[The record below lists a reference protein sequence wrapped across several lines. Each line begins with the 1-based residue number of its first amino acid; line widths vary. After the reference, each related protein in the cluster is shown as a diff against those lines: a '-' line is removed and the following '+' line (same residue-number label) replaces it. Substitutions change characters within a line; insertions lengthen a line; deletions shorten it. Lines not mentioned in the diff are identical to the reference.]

1 MIRWRVV
8 CALEVMM
15 DRFSPTS
22 LFMRVDLPTLGLP
35 TILTNPDLCAVAV
48 IEITNLM
55 HPRYYLGVFRVLME
69 KGGFFYEKSSCDTY
83 SLSWIKCLF
92 AIFMSDLWK
101 CWRVLFD
108 NFQKIEDTERQ
119 GALLQVSEKS

>member
-1 MIRWRVV
+1 MPIIRWRVV

-48 IEITNLM
+48 IETTNLM
-55 HPRYYLGVFRVLME
+55 HLCNYQSVFQGLIE
-69 KGGFFYEKSSCDTY
+69 KRDFFMKRAVVI
-83 SLSWIKCLF
+83 LARPGWIKCLF
-92 AIFMSDLWK
+92 GIFLSDLWK
-101 CWRVLFD
+101 R
-108 NFQKIEDTERQ
+108 
-119 GALLQVSEKS
+119 